1 MVKIPNSMEEL
12 VYFTKRTYGDVGRVT
27 AWAYRSQCPKC
38 KKGLMGKPLDPK
50 TKKPKIRATEYECPE
65 CGHTIE
71 KKAYEDTLTFE
82 ATYTCKKCKHQGEVS
97 MPFKR
102 KTVKVEDEE
111 TGKITSCPAFAFA
124 CSKCGEKIYVTKKM
138 KGE

>member
-1 MVKIPNSMEEL
+1 MVKIPNSMDEL

-27 AWAYRSQCPKC
+27 AWAHKSLCPKC
-38 KKGLMGKPLDPK
+38 KKGMMGKPLDPK
-50 TKKPKIRATEYECPE
+50 TKRPKIRALEYECPE

-71 KKAYEDTLTFE
+71 KKAYEDTLTLE
-82 ATYTCKKCKHQGEVS
+82 ATYTCKKCKKTGEVS

-102 KTVKVEDEE
+102 KSTKVTNEE
-111 TGKITSCPAFAFA
+111 TGKISSCPAFVFP
-124 CSKCGEKIYVTKKM
+124 CEHCQDKIVITKKM